1 MMSRF
6 DRSTVVFLKAKHGT
20 KFVVPYGRDLPKRT
34 CKKYG
39 VILEVISHKDLQIQI
54 VTVLKWRKIIML
66 TKEIKKGARIQLR
79 NGWYGTMMDNKSGT
93 TRMVNVEGVYTEIGS
108 VYSFD
113 IAYVLV
119 NGSKIPVDYT
129 KKELDVKDMNDS
141 IFGF

>member
-1 MMSRF
+1 
-6 DRSTVVFLKAKHGT
+6 
-20 KFVVPYGRDLPKRT
+20 
-34 CKKYG
+34 
-39 VILEVISHKDLQIQI
+39 
-54 VTVLKWRKIIML
+54 ML

-141 IFGF
+141 IFGV